1 MELKINWAKKLI
13 TECHFMVFGYA
24 LPAHKIQETNKQAFH
39 RFDFHR

>member
-24 LPAHKIQETNKQAFH
+24 LPAHKIQETNKQVFH